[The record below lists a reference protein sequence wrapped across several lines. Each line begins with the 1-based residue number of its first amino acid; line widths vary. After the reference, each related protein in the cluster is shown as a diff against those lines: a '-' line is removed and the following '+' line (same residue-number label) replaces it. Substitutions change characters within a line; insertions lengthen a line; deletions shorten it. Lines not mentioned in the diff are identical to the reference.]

1 VTRISNAE
9 QVMLLLHEQLGR
21 LAKNR
26 ARRGDG
32 ASATNAGTPAPVD
45 RLRALAGR
53 EDVSEDELKRA
64 LVRGLLTQQLG
75 EAVAGD
81 PAFEAVAGDV
91 LRIITDSPAGR
102 ELLDRAMA
110 QLGGAAR

>member
-1 VTRISNAE
+1 MTRITNAD

-21 LAKNR
+21 LAKDR
-26 ARRGDG
+26 AKRTGS
-32 ASATNAGTPAPVD
+32 AQSATKGTPPPVE

-53 EDVSEDELKRA
+53 HDVSEDELKRA

-91 LRIITDSPAGR
+91 LRIIADSPAGR
-102 ELLDRAMA
+102 DLLERAMA
-110 QLGGAAR
+110 QLGGGPN